1 MPVVTAAAAPSTGGG
16 TEDASATAVDV
27 KATATNMDPR
37 RWSVL
42 SMHATKLGQSIYRE
56 RRRAARARV
65 GRVRAGEAEP
75 NLGAGATFER
85 RSKRRSEVV
94 WCRSTS
100 HLLRDKLS
108 FEVSFEI
115 L

>member
-42 SMHATKLGQSIYRE
+42 SMHATKAGPEYIQGAAAGGACEWDVCARE
-56 RRRAARARV
+56 RQNPTWGNV
-65 GRVRAGEAEP
+65 
-75 NLGAGATFER
+75 
-85 RSKRRSEVV
+85 
-94 WCRSTS
+94 
-100 HLLRDKLS
+100 
-108 FEVSFEI
+108 
-115 L
+115 